1 MSNSEKN
8 EQQKGAGTTHR
19 LHEVM
24 QDTHGCVCRTKQMS
38 FSNPNPFTLK
48 DKRADV
54 DTNWLLS
61 CKLNKAFSNI
71 VGKTGK

>member
-1 MSNSEKN
+1 MSNRKK
-8 EQQKGAGTTHR
+8 QKGAGTTHR

-24 QDTHGCVCRTKQMS
+24 QDTQGCVCRTKMS

-61 CKLNKAFSNI
+61 CKLNKAFSNV